1 MNKLTL
7 AEDHLYGLNEYGD
20 TDVLEAIPDDLANL
34 IAFARVVRD
43 AMNSSDSDFAIL
55 DQIQGALY
63 ELENS

>member
-7 AEDHLYGLNEYGD
+7 AEDHLYGLTEYGD
-20 TDVLEAIPDDLANL
+20 TGALEAIPDDLANL

-43 AMNSSDSDFAIL
+43 AMNSGDGDHAIL